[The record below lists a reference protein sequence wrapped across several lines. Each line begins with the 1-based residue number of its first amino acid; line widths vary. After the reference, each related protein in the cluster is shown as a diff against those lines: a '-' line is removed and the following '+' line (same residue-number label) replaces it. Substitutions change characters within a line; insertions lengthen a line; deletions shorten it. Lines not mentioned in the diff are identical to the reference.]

1 VAVAVSENE
10 ALAADALP
18 EPVGLKIGAEGVGD
32 RDAAGA
38 GGALRLD
45 EPGAAVP
52 AALDA
57 NEVRSRSMW
66 FQSRAWSSPRRRP
79 A

>member
-1 VAVAVSENE
+1 VAVSENE

-38 GGALRLD
+38 GAALRLD
-45 EPGAAVP
+45 EP
-52 AALDA
+52 
-57 NEVRSRSMW
+57 
-66 FQSRAWSSPRRRP
+66 RRCGPSCARCE
-79 A
+79 